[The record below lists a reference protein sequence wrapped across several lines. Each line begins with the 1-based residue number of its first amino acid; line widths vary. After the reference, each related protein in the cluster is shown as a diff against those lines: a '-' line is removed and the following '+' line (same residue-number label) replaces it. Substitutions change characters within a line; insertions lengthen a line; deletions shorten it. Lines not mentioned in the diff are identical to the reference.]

1 MELQRL
7 PKKSGI
13 LDHMKNK
20 RVTMREVAALA
31 GVSLKTVSRVVNGEP
46 GVAEQTAEAVKDAIN
61 KTGYRVDPQAQALRR
76 TDRRSRTVGLLVSSV
91 ANPFDAKIH
100 AALEEVAAEHSST
113 VLALSSNDDPNLTK
127 QRAQVLVNRQIDGL
141 VFSPLGKSQK
151 WLADLMGDR
160 PVVAFDRQ
168 PHGLDVDAVVS
179 DNFQGALRAT
189 RHLISGGHRRIA
201 FLGDRDIIETAQ
213 IRRAGFERAMGE
225 SGVEIAPGLVRS
237 NLPGEE
243 AARMSAHELLTG
255 PEPPTAI
262 FSAQNNLT
270 AGVLR
275 ALKDLNMAE
284 QIAVVSFDDLPHAEL
299 FKIGLTAIT
308 QDPERIGRIAAERL
322 FARLSGDIDGPAE
335 TITVPTGFQIRGSGE
350 IKPA

>member
-100 AALEEVAAEHSST
+100 AALEEVATEHSST

-151 WLADLMGDR
+151 WLADRMG
-160 PVVAFDRQ
+160 Q
-168 PHGLDVDAVVS
+168 HIG
-179 DNFQGALRAT
+179 
-189 RHLISGGHRRIA
+189 I
-201 FLGDRDIIETAQ
+201 
-213 IRRAGFERAMGE
+213 
-225 SGVEIAPGLVRS
+225 VRS
-237 NLPGEE
+237 EE
-243 AARMSAHELLTG
+243 R
-255 PEPPTAI
+255 
-262 FSAQNNLT
+262 
-270 AGVLR
+270 V
-275 ALKDLNMAE
+275 
-284 QIAVVSFDDLPHAEL
+284 
-299 FKIGLTAIT
+299 
-308 QDPERIGRIAAERL
+308 
-322 FARLSGDIDGPAE
+322 
-335 TITVPTGFQIRGSGE
+335 
-350 IKPA
+350 